1 MNERRA
7 ELIYGQVLQRMD
19 MTRETGD
26 EELQELIR
34 MTLEEAS
41 EKEYLPLNEKIE
53 LSRELF
59 HAFRKLDILQ
69 ELLEDPKITEI
80 MVNGT
85 DHIFYEK
92 GGRLFRSERKFMSE
106 ERLVDVIQQ
115 IVGEANR
122 YVSEASPIVD
132 ARLKD
137 GSRVNV
143 VMKPVA
149 VNGPILT
156 IRTFPEEP
164 LTMKKLIDCGS
175 MTEEAAQFIRK
186 LVIAK
191 YNIFVSGGTG
201 AGKTTFLNAM
211 SDFIPKDERIITIE
225 DNAEMQIRGVE
236 NLVKLEA
243 RGANPE
249 GEGAVTIRD
258 LIRSA
263 LRMRPDRIIVGEV
276 RGDETVDMISSAML
290 NGHSGSM
297 STGHANN
304 PTDMLHRLE
313 TMMLMGID
321 LPLAAVQRQIAS
333 ALDIIIHLG
342 RLRDKSRKVLQITEI
357 EKYESGK
364 IHTRTLYEFREEGME
379 HGKIKGRLMK
389 VLSCRIRKSSWLQ
402 DIKKHEYLIGLAK
415 STVIFGLILYLFY
428 ESFLP
433 GIILFPVWG
442 FYMKEWLEE
451 MTDKKE
457 EEFRVQFKDSIQIM
471 AGALKAG
478 YSAENAIR
486 ETCHDLKPMYKSE
499 SRIIKEYE
507 IMIRKLKIHIPV
519 GQVLSEFAEN
529 VEQEDVDNFVTVFTT
544 AQKSGGDSI
553 VIIKDAVKV
562 ISEKME
568 TEKEIQTMIASKKL
582 EFEIMSMIPFGMIGY
597 MKLTFG
603 DFLKVLYG
611 NPAGIIVMSICLAL
625 YFTAYIWGKKM
636 IKIEV

>member
-19 MTRETGD
+19 MTRETRD

-122 YVSEASPIVD
+122 YVNEASPIVD

-156 IRTFPEEP
+156 IRKFPEEP

-186 LVIAK
+186 LVVAK

-225 DNAEMQIRGVE
+225 DNAEMQIRGVT

-321 LPLAAVQRQIAS
+321 LPLTAVQRQIAS

-357 EKYESGK
+357 GRYESGK
-364 IHTRTLYEFREEGME
+364 IHTKTLYEFREEGME
-379 HGKIKGRLMK
+379 HGKIKGTLMK
-389 VLSCRIRKSSWLQ
+389 VAELSNQEKL
-402 DIKKHEYLIGLAK
+402 
-415 STVIFGLILYLFY
+415 
-428 ESFLP
+428 
-433 GIILFPVWG
+433 
-442 FYMKEWLEE
+442 
-451 MTDKKE
+451 
-457 EEFRVQFKDSIQIM
+457 M
-471 AGALKAG
+471 AAG
-478 YSAENAIR
+478 Y
-486 ETCHDLKPMYKSE
+486 
-499 SRIIKEYE
+499 KE
-507 IMIRKLKIHIPV
+507 
-519 GQVLSEFAEN
+519 A
-529 VEQEDVDNFVTVFTT
+529 
-544 AQKSGGDSI
+544 
-553 VIIKDAVKV
+553 
-562 ISEKME
+562 
-568 TEKEIQTMIASKKL
+568 
-582 EFEIMSMIPFGMIGY
+582 
-597 MKLTFG
+597 
-603 DFLKVLYG
+603 
-611 NPAGIIVMSICLAL
+611 
-625 YFTAYIWGKKM
+625 
-636 IKIEV
+636 